1 MVRTTLA
8 TLVGVLVLL
17 APPARAQAAEAGP
30 AARPP
35 LRAVVKVVEG
45 TVETRPGPDQPWA
58 PVAVGMQLAEGS
70 DLRTG
75 FRARCVVDMVD
86 SLVQADALTLLR
98 IAELRWEG
106 DKARTRIHLKQG
118 NTRSEV
124 EKPRMKSDF
133 AIVTPSAVLSVR
145 GTKGIECG
153 FFPDRGG
160 RYALAT
166 SGLIAVADRLTQ
178 AETGVRPGQ
187 QTDDRATR
195 PMERLVDRHVSVA
208 LDQTGLE
215 QKERLVSAR
224 WDLPMAQPD
233 AMRQKRRREADRAT
247 LAAANADLAA
257 LLYLPGTGTL
267 GDRFLTGR

>member
-35 LRAVVKVVEG
+35 LRAVIKVVEG

-86 SLVQADALTLLR
+86 SLVQADALTVLR
-98 IAELRWEG
+98 IADLRWDGE
-106 DKARTRIHLKQG
+106 KVRTRVHLKQG

-153 FFPDRGG
+153 FFSDLGG
-160 RYALAT
+160 RYALTT

-178 AETGVRPGQ
+178 SETGVRPGQ
-187 QTDDRATR
+187 QTHDRATR
-195 PMERLVDRHVSVA
+195 PMEQLVDRRVSVL
-208 LDQTGLE
+208 LDQAGLE
-215 QKERLVSAR
+215 QKEKLVSAR
-224 WDLPMAQPD
+224 RNLPVGPPD
-233 AMRQKRRREADRAT
+233 GLRPKRLREADRAT
-247 LAAANADLAA
+247 VAAANADLAA
-257 LLYLPGTGTL
+257 LLYPPGTGTL
-267 GDRFLTGR
+267 GDRFLTWR